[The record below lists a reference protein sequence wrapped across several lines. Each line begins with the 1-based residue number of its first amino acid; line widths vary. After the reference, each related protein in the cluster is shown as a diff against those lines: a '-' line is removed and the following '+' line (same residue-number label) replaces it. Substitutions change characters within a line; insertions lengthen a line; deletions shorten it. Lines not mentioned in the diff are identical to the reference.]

1 MTPNWSKEGFKRI
14 TDAANRGRLTQKER
28 FKKIKEEYYEN
39 PKLCPNC
46 NSVIPYEKKGENK
59 FCNKSCSAS
68 FNNKGVR
75 RHGNPK
81 IILSKEGKII
91 PKPLCKRCSKEC
103 AQNKSFFCSAKCH
116 KEYEYLQRV
125 SMWIEGTYETK
136 SRNFFRRYLTE
147 TQGYEC
153 SCCNI
158 SEWNNKPIVLEVD
171 HIDGNSENNRPE
183 NLRFICPN
191 CHSQTDTY
199 KARNIGKGRHYRR
212 ERYANGQSY

>member
-1 MTPNWSKEGFKRI
+1 MDFYVLKDFLDKGKSINQIAKITNKGTTTIRYWLKKYNLKSKYKSFKEEPLYQKKIRKPCLSCKKEI
-14 TDAANRGRLTQKER
+14 NKGSAKYCSLKCQKTYHFNQRLTD
-28 FKKIKEEYYEN
+28 
-39 PKLCPNC
+39 
-46 NSVIPYEKKGENK
+46 
-59 FCNKSCSAS
+59 
-68 FNNKGVR
+68 
-75 RHGNPK
+75 
-81 IILSKEGKII
+81 
-91 PKPLCKRCSKEC
+91 
-103 AQNKSFFCSAKCH
+103 
-116 KEYEYLQRV
+116 
-125 SMWIEGTYETK
+125 WIEGTYETK

-158 SEWNNKPIVLEVD
+158 SEWNGKSIVLEID

-212 ERYANGQSY
+212 ERYAAGQSY

>member
-1 MTPNWSKEGFKRI
+1 MPNWSEEGFQRI
-14 TDAANRGRLTQKER
+14 IESGIKSGLISKEKSKQLQKE
-28 FKKIKEEYYEN
+28 YYKN
-39 PKLCPNC
+39 PKLCLNC
-46 NSVIPYEKKGENK
+46 KNIISYEKKTSNKYCCRSCSIQVNNRKRAKSIDKNCIHCNKILGKSAIK
-59 FCNKSCSAS
+59 FCSTKCQ
-68 FNNKGVR
+68 R
-75 RHGNPK
+75 
-81 IILSKEGKII
+81 
-91 PKPLCKRCSKEC
+91 EC
-103 AQNKSFFCSAKCH
+103 
-116 KEYEYLQRV
+116 EYLQRV

-147 TQGYEC
+147 TQGYKC

-158 SEWNNKPIVLEVD
+158 SNWNDKPIVLEVD

-212 ERYANGQSY
+212 ERYAAGQSY

>member
-1 MTPNWSKEGFKRI
+1 MPNWSQEGFQRI
-14 TDAANRGRLTQKER
+14 IESGIKSGLISKE
-28 FKKIKEEYYEN
+28 KSKQLQEEYCKN
-39 PKLCPNC
+39 PKLCLNC
-46 NSVIPYEKKGENK
+46 STAIPYKKKTENK

-91 PKPLCKRCSKEC
+91 PKPLCKKCGKEC
-103 AQNKSFFCSAKCH
+103 SQNKSTFCSAKCH
-116 KEYEYLQRV
+116 KKYEYLQRV
-125 SMWIEGTYETK
+125 SMWIEGTYKTK
-136 SRNFFRRYLTE
+136 SRNFFRKYLIE

-153 SCCNI
+153 SCCSI
-158 SEWNNKPIVLEVD
+158 SEWNGKSIVLEID
-171 HIDGNSENNRPE
+171 HIDGNSENNRPN

-199 KARNIGKGRHYRR
+199 KGKNVGKGRHYRR
-212 ERYANGQSY
+212 ERYAAGQSY